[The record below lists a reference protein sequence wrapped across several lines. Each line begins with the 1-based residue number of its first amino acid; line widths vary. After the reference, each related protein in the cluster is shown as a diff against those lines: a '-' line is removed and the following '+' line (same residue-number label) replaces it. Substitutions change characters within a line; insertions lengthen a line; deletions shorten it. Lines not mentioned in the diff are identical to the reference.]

1 MSGELGTCLSL
12 AGRIQPLASGFR
24 YPGLLPWHMVLGLH
38 GSEAG
43 DEGVTP
49 VLSPLGCD
57 QGIKYD
63 SGHLCCHPWGV
74 LDSGFFLTLPAP
86 PTHLVEAAK
95 PVSADLEMSR

>member
-1 MSGELGTCLSL
+1 
-12 AGRIQPLASGFR
+12 
-24 YPGLLPWHMVLGLH
+24 MVLGLH

-43 DEGVTP
+43 DEGVTS
-49 VLSPLGCD
+49 VLSPLGCG

-63 SGHLCCHPWGV
+63 SGHLRCHPWGV

>member
-1 MSGELGTCLSL
+1 
-12 AGRIQPLASGFR
+12 
-24 YPGLLPWHMVLGLH
+24 MVLGLH

-49 VLSPLGCD
+49 VLSPLGCG

-63 SGHLCCHPWGV
+63 SRHLCCRRWGV
-74 LDSGFFLTLPAP
+74 LDSGFFLTLPAL